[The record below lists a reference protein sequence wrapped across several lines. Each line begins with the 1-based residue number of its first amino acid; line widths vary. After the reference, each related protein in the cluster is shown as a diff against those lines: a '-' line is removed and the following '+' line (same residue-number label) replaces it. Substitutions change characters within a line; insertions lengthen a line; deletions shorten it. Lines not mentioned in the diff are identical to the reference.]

1 MTEPESTPTPEAD
14 PLCGLP
20 LYTRSLLRIEVP
32 LIVTLAA
39 KKQSIAQI
47 VELGP
52 GAIIPFGKPCH
63 EPLDVSVGGQHV
75 AQGEVVKIGEKFGV
89 RLTEIVP
96 VAERFAPVTRRE
108 K

>member
-1 MTEPESTPTPEAD
+1 MTEPESTPTSETD